1 MVRPEKQADVS
12 EGQIHVRYVVW
23 RSCCSWPFSTLFL
36 LLRVELLS
44 SLCVFYFSYDDG
56 DERTHELISGKYFP
70 FSGPNLPGDKGSGTK
85 KKHEQRQDEAT
96 HNMPKLPDVA
106 TVQQWQ
112 VACVTKPV
120 RRDDGAG
127 GAASMDNGA
136 QPHTLV
142 QWPARLPHY
151 PAGQLLLGG
160 CVALVC
166 VACACLRG

>member
-1 MVRPEKQADVS
+1 MGMDGSLFRLVAVVCDGTSCLVS
-12 EGQIHVRYVVW
+12 CRLEVLLHFCEIPCSVPGFLYCMY
-23 RSCCSWPFSTLFL
+23 RS
-36 LLRVELLS
+36 
-44 SLCVFYFSYDDG
+44 SYDDG
-56 DERTHELISGKYFP
+56 DERTHPLVAGKFFP
-70 FSGPNLPGDKGSGTK
+70 FSGPNLPHEKGSGTK
-85 KKHEQRQDEAT
+85 KKPHKRQGEAT

-127 GAASMDNGA
+127 VAASMDNGA

-142 QWPARLPHY
+142 RWPARLPHY

-160 CVALVC
+160 CVCVC
-166 VACACLRG
+166 VRE